1 MTTNLIIGGTG
12 KTGRRVGSRLQDR
25 GLPVTSLSRPEL
37 DWADPA
43 TWSSVEQPAATAYVT
58 FAPDLTF
65 PGAPDGVADIVERMA
80 RSGVR
85 RFVLLSGR
93 GEPEA
98 KLVEDRMIEVAERHG
113 AEWGIVRC
121 GVFMQNFDEGFL
133 APALEAGHLRFPAGP
148 VREPFLDVEDVADVA
163 VGMLLG
169 DVPANRA
176 YELTGP
182 ELMTFSEAT
191 AVIAAASGRP
201 ISFTEI
207 STAELAA
214 DLVGAGFS
222 AEDAE
227 ALGDLFAH
235 ILDGHNEHL
244 ADGVREALGRPA
256 RRFAEYA
263 ARAVAGGAWGGQAAA
278 S

>member
-12 KTGRRVGSRLQDR
+12 KTGRRVASHLQDR
-25 GLPVTSLSRPEL
+25 GLPVTSLSRPEF

-65 PGAPDGVADIVERMA
+65 PGAPEGVADVVERMA

-93 GEPEA
+93 GEAEA
-98 KLVEDRMIEVAERHG
+98 QRVEDRMIEVAERYG
-113 AEWGIVRC
+113 AEWGVVRC
-121 GVFMQNFDEGFL
+121 GIFMQNFDEGVF
-133 APALEAGHLRFPAGP
+133 APALEAGHFRFSAGA

-163 VGMLLG
+163 VGMLVG
-169 DVPANRA
+169 EVPVNRVF
-176 YELTGP
+176 ELTGP
-182 ELMTFSEAT
+182 ELMTFAEAT
-191 AVIAAASGRP
+191 AAIAVARERP
-201 ISFTEI
+201 IAYTEI

-214 DLVGAGFS
+214 DLVDLGFP
-222 AEDAE
+222 AVDAE
-227 ALGDLFAH
+227 GLAGLFEH

-244 ADGVREALGRPA
+244 ANGVREALGRPA
-256 RRFAEYA
+256 SSFAEYA
-263 ARAVAGGAWGGQAAA
+263 ARAVAAGAWGGQAAA